1 MTTHCSLVRG
11 RTRRRVYALLV
22 LASSWA
28 RPRGLERATRLP
40 RFEAL
45 SQIANSRKQG
55 RVC

>member
-1 MTTHCSLVRG
+1 MTYCSLVRG
-11 RTRRRVYALLV
+11 RARRRVYALLV
-22 LASSWA
+22 PASSWA

-45 SQIANSRKQG
+45 SRIANARQQG